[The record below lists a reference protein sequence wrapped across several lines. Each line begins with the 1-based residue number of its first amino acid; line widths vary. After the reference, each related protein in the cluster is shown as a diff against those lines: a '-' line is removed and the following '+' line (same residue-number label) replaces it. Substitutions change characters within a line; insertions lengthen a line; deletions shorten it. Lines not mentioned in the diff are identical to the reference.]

1 MPVVAPFPC
10 WPGKSM
16 ASGPR
21 PLEVKIILYAL
32 LGLLL
37 ALQYPLWL
45 GSGGLV
51 SLWKLKSEIKAQKVE
66 NANLLQHN
74 RALEAEVLDLKQGLA
89 SAEERARLELGMVK
103 KGESFYQIIE
113 NQNRSALTLK
123 PSPSPRVAP

>member
-1 MPVVAPFPC
+1 
-10 WPGKSM
+10 M
-16 ASGPR
+16 AGGPR
-21 PLEVKIILYAL
+21 PLEVKIVLYVL

-51 SLWKLKSEIKAQKVE
+51 SLWKLKSEIAAQKAE

-113 NQNRSALTLK
+113 NQDRSDSTHK
-123 PSPSPRVAP
+123 PSPSPRAMP

>member
-1 MPVVAPFPC
+1 
-10 WPGKSM
+10 M

-21 PLEVKIILYAL
+21 PLAVKIVVYVLF
-32 LGLLL
+32 GLLIV
-37 ALQYPLWL
+37 LQYPLWL

-51 SLWKLKSEIKAQKVE
+51 SLWKLKSEIAVQKAE
-66 NANLLQHN
+66 NANLRQHN

-113 NQNRSALTLK
+113 NQSRSGASANKTAP
-123 PSPSPRVAP
+123 PSGAP

>member
-1 MPVVAPFPC
+1 
-10 WPGKSM
+10 M

-51 SLWKLKSEIKAQKVE
+51 SLWKLKSEIKAQKAE

>member
-1 MPVVAPFPC
+1 M
-10 WPGKSM
+10 
-16 ASGPR
+16 
-21 PLEVKIILYAL
+21 
-32 LGLLL
+32 
-37 ALQYPLWL
+37 QYPLWL

-51 SLWKLKSEIKAQKVE
+51 SLWKLKSEIVAQKAE

-113 NQNRSALTLK
+113 NQNRSGANGNK
-123 PSPSPRVAP
+123 AAPPSSTP